1 MKFNL
6 QDLLFF
12 KKFITPSVLTFIFW
26 ILVIFSVLGGVFA
39 IISGN
44 FIQGLL
50 VAIGA
55 PIYLRIS
62 FELIA
67 VIFNINSNLQKIADS
82 KDTESK

>member
-1 MKFNL
+1 MKFSL

-26 ILVIFSVLGGVFA
+26 IAVIISVIAGIFT
-39 IISGN
+39 IISGG
-44 FIQGLL
+44 FIQGLIMI
-50 VAIGA
+50 IGL

-62 FELIA
+62 FELLA

-82 KDTESK
+82 KDSEA

>member
-1 MKFNL
+1 MKFSL

-26 ILVIFSVLGGVFA
+26 IAVIISVLAGIFT
-39 IISGN
+39 IISGG
-44 FIQGLL
+44 FIQGL
-50 VAIGA
+50 VMIIGL

-62 FELIA
+62 FELLA

-82 KDTESK
+82 KDSEA